1 MDNLTSRVSGTNIL
15 LVVAETW
22 SNFLMM
28 IYMLQNLVVLLG
40 ILLQRVTLIFTLTC
54 VVALGLK
61 NEKDWKDYMDACLH
75 TI

>member
-1 MDNLTSRVSGTNIL
+1 MDNLSSQVLGTNIL

-28 IYMLQNLVVLLG
+28 IYMLQNFVVLLG
-40 ILLQRVTLIFTLTC
+40 ILLQRVTLIFALTC

-61 NEKDWKDYMDACLH
+61 NEKEIGRTTWMGG
-75 TI
+75 